1 MNAKIRHL
9 AVGLIVCYV
18 ALFVQLNVLQVGKEQ
33 SLSADP
39 RNNRQTIRDFNRP
52 RGPIVTADGVVVARS
67 VPIDDPD
74 DELDLQ
80 REYPTGDLFANV
92 TGYYTFSYGSTQLER
107 TRSDVLMGTT
117 AAQQIQGIPD
127 LLDKP
132 DTTGSVVLTMRA
144 DAQLVAKQALNGR
157 EGTVV
162 VLEPS
167 TGAVVA
173 MYSNPTFDPNL
184 VAVHNSSQAGDVL
197 DFLNN
202 YPGKPL
208 LANAYQE
215 RYMPGSSFKVVTT
228 ATALEDGVTTIDRV
242 FPVVSEYTP
251 PQTDDPIQNY
261 GGKECGG
268 TMVEVFYRSC
278 NTPFA
283 EMAIELGPERMVAGT
298 KRWGI
303 GERIPIDLPGS
314 VASKFGEVDDFTDQ
328 LPLLA
333 IGGFGQ
339 GNDVMV
345 PLHMAMVAATVA
357 NQGRMMAPY
366 VVDTTLYHDGR
377 VLQRTSPSVW
387 KTPITSTTAAQLTG
401 MMIDVVTRGTGKPM
415 QLANG
420 IQSAAKTGTAQLNAT
435 GEPQRSHAWIIGFAP
450 AQAPRYAIAVML
462 KGTNDE
468 ISAGTGGK
476 LAGPIAKQVLDY
488 LFSTDPSTPPSNAQP

>member
-18 ALFVQLNVLQVGKEQ
+18 ALFVQLNVLQVGKEKA
-33 SLSADP
+33 LSADA

-52 RGPIVTADGVVVARS
+52 RGPIVTADGAVVARS
-67 VPIDDPD
+67 VPVDDPD

-107 TRSDVLMGTT
+107 TKSDVLMGTT
-117 AAQQIQGIPD
+117 TAQQIQGIPN

-144 DAQLVAKQALNGR
+144 DAQLVAKQALADR

-173 MYSNPTFDPNL
+173 MYSSPTFDPNL

-215 RYMPGSSFKVVTT
+215 RYMPGSSFKVITT
-228 ATALEDGVTTIDRV
+228 ATALEDGVTALDRV

-251 PQTDDPIQNY
+251 PQTTDPIQNY

-345 PLHMAMVAATVA
+345 PLHMAMVAATIA

-387 KTPITSTTAAQLTG
+387 KTPITTTTAAQLTS
-401 MMIDVVTRGTGKPM
+401 MMIDVVNKGTGKPM

-420 IQSAAKTGTAQLNAT
+420 IQAAAKTGTAQLNAT

-450 AQAPRYAIAVML
+450 AQAPQYAIAVML

-488 LFSTDPSTPPSNAQP
+488 LFSTDPSIPPPNAQP